1 MDEKTKTNDQNQQN
15 ETRNKEQQLKNHLCK
30 IGTVEQPIAMDTVFM
45 GMDKDGND
53 MYYNKVTG
61 KTTTVPHT

>member
-1 MDEKTKTNDQNQQN
+1 MKTVIK
-15 ETRNKEQQLKNHLCK
+15 K
-30 IGTVEQPIAMDTVFM
+30 ISRKIISVKLGSVEQPIAMDTVFM

-61 KTTTVPHT
+61 KTITVPHT